1 MAKVKLDDDQVI
13 GDIDYRFNRH
23 IGPVSKH
30 ERTGQDFAHFYAS
43 TIQTSS
49 FALVERQVKLGEDA
63 A

>member
-43 TIQTSS
+43 IQAPS
-49 FALVERQVKLGEDA
+49 FTLVERQVKLGEDA